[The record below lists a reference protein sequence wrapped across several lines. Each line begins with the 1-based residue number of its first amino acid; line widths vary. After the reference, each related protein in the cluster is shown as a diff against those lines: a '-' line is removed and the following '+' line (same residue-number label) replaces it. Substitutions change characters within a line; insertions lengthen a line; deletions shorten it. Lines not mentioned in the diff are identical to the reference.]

1 MVYEFGGQVFIDD
14 AGRDRPPVV
23 ERLGVVQVGPFVGQ
37 VLGARVRAGALGA
50 VDDAQGV
57 IIALPTL
64 YADGSQTRSFCYVD
78 DVVDGLI
85 YLADSSA
92 AEPDNLG
99 NPNEMSV
106 SDFADVVA
114 NLVGDTGR
122 IYKDLPVSDP
132 VRRQP
137 DISLALSELGWEPVV
152 PLVDGL
158 QRTTAYLR
166 DVRS

>member
-1 MVYEFGGQVFIDD
+1 MLSECGVPVFETDL
-14 AGRDRPPVV
+14 DRLVS
-23 ERLGVVQVGPFVGQ
+23 EGIADGLLTIHADNQE
-37 VLGARVRAGALGA
+37 A
-50 VDDAQGV
+50 VDDAQVV

-122 IYKDLPVSDP
+122 IYKDLPMSDP
-132 VRRQP
+132 GATPTGHFPRPIGTWLGTGGASGRRTP
-137 DISLALSELGWEPVV
+137 TNDRLPARRAELAP
-152 PLVDGL
+152 P
-158 QRTTAYLR
+158 
-166 DVRS
+166 